1 MRDKLIWL
9 YNWLCS
15 RTILGKVIF
24 CIITFLAFVLIL
36 FGCSSTRTV
45 SLSVDKAEKVEFN
58 MNDSIGAYYPL

>member
-1 MRDKLIWL
+1 MTDKLKRL

-24 CIITFLAFVLIL
+24 CIITFLACVLIL

-45 SLSVDKAEKVEFN
+45 SLTVEKAEKVEFN
-58 MNDSIGAYYPL
+58 MNDSIGTYYPL